1 MSAKKIESVVE
12 ETENKELNNVEEAAV
27 EETENK
33 ELNNV
38 EEAAVEE
45 TAAPETTKTEEI
57 AKEEPIVEDEVIIDE
72 KDVIPEEETKKIEP
86 EDVKE
91 VKAQKVNIEKGN
103 TTKVSLKVLIAFTD
117 KYTKKDYEVN
127 DVLKVDKAR
136 AEELLSDAR
145 GLVSKV

>member
-12 ETENKELNNVEEAAV
+12 ETESKELNNVEEAAV
-27 EETENK
+27 EET
-33 ELNNV
+33 V
-38 EEAAVEE
+38 
-45 TAAPETTKTEEI
+45 APETTKTEEI

-72 KDVIPEEETKKIEP
+72 KDVISEEEAKKIEP

>member
-1 MSAKKIESVVE
+1 MSAKQIESVVE
-12 ETENKELNNVEEAAV
+12 ETENKELNNVE
-27 EETENK
+27 K
-33 ELNNV
+33 
-38 EEAAVEE
+38 AAVEE

-72 KDVIPEEETKKIEP
+72 KDVIPEEEAKKIEP

>member
-12 ETENKELNNVEEAAV
+12 ETESKELNNVEEAAV
-27 EETENK
+27 EET
-33 ELNNV
+33 V
-38 EEAAVEE
+38 
-45 TAAPETTKTEEI
+45 APETTKTEEI

-72 KDVIPEEETKKIEP
+72 KDVIPEEEAKKIEP

>member
-1 MSAKKIESVVE
+1 MSAKKIESV
-12 ETENKELNNVEEAAV
+12 V

-57 AKEEPIVEDEVIIDE
+57 AKEEPIVEAEVIIDE
-72 KDVIPEEETKKIEP
+72 KDVIPEEEAKKIEP

>member
-12 ETENKELNNVEEAAV
+12 ETESKELNNVEEAAV
-27 EETENK
+27 EET
-33 ELNNV
+33 V
-38 EEAAVEE
+38 
-45 TAAPETTKTEEI
+45 APETTKTEEI

-72 KDVIPEEETKKIEP
+72 KDVISEEEAKKIEP

-91 VKAQKVNIEKGN
+91 VKAQKVNIKKGN